1 MRIVAMLLVGLCAL
15 AAAPGHAGEPESIRI
30 ELNTAN
36 PAEGTCRLSFVIAN
50 KGDAALTSL
59 KLDLVVF
66 GRDGVINNRLIAEMG
81 PLRAAKTIV
90 KTFEV
95 AEACAG
101 IGSILLNDVT
111 ACAPGEAASC
121 LDRLVLASRI
131 SDIRFFK

>member
-1 MRIVAMLLVGLCAL
+1 MRTVVTAFIALLAL
-15 AAAPGHAGEPESIRI
+15 AAAAAHADEQEPIHI
-30 ELNTAN
+30 ELNSANTAEN
-36 PAEGTCRLSFVIAN
+36 GCRLSFVIGN
-50 KGDAALTSL
+50 KGDTALASL

-90 KTFEV
+90 KIFEV
-95 AEACAG
+95 TEACPG

-111 ACAPGEAASC
+111 TCAPHDAASC

-131 SDIRFFK
+131 PDIRFFK